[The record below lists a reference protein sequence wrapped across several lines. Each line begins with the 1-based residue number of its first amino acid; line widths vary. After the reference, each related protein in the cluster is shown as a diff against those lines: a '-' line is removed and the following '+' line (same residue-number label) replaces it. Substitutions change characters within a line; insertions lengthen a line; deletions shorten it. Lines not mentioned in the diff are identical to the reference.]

1 MTEST
6 VRTVLRSPATRGRA
20 VERLVDVFYS
30 PRAAFADINE
40 APSLLVPVIALAAI
54 GVAGNLMYYSP
65 SLAPA
70 KFALTV
76 LINLLPVVALVAIA
90 GLAYWIGALVSGGVA
105 SLPAISSVVAYSL
118 MASEAVGFVW
128 ALVEHLAGVPGA
140 GASGPIYS
148 SLGFVVSP
156 DNFVLHRLLASVD
169 IFALYYLAL
178 VWFGM
183 SRSVA
188 QLSRSRIGVIVTV
201 PWILVQA
208 GAVVIKLW
216 VS

>member
-6 VRTVLRSPATRGRA
+6 ERTVLRSHATRGRA

-54 GVAGNLMYYSP
+54 RLAGNLIYYSP

-76 LINLLPVVALVAIA
+76 LVNLLPVVVLVAIA
-90 GLAYWIGALVSGGVA
+90 GFVYWIGALMSGGVA
-105 SLPAISSVVAYSL
+105 SLPLVSSIVAYSL
-118 MASEAVGFVW
+118 MASEALGFLW
-128 ALVEHLAGVPGA
+128 ALVEHFAGVPGA
-140 GASGPIYS
+140 GSRGPIYS
-148 SLGFVVSP
+148 NLGFVVSP
-156 DNFVLHRLLASVD
+156 DNFALHRLLASVD
-169 IFALYYLAL
+169 VLALYYLAL
-178 VWFGM
+178 VWFGI

-188 QLSRSRIGVIVTV
+188 QPTRSRIGVIVSL
-201 PWILVQA
+201 PWILV
-208 GAVVIKLW
+208 
-216 VS
+216 